1 LFLPIPGRRALD
13 FFYNATM
20 ADRDTRGLPTW
31 LVLLT
36 ALVVPVVIG
45 VAFLAALGAA
55 NRPVSVEEYRSNPN
69 VGQEQSAQ
77 NSAIVLVH
85 ALAQLAFVVVGA
97 WRITP
102 RPEVRVVFLF
112 VAIPVSFLVFA
123 LTFFGSMA
131 K

>member
-1 LFLPIPGRRALD
+1 MRR
-13 FFYNATM
+13 
-20 ADRDTRGLPTW
+20 LPTW

-36 ALVVPVVIG
+36 ALVVPFVIG
-45 VAFLAALGAA
+45 VAFIAALDAA
-55 NRPVSVEEYRSNPN
+55 NRPVSAVEYRSNPN
-69 VGQEQSAQ
+69 AGQEQSDL
-77 NSAIVLVH
+77 NSAIVFVH

-112 VAIPVSFLVFA
+112 VAIPVSFLVFV
-123 LTFFGSMA
+123 LSFVGSMA